1 MPRFVV
7 VMTSHERTRFSYYAT
22 CSHREHFKTSCASVT
37 TSKRIC
43 VVSELDT
50 NTNLMSSQF
59 DNIFASFVL
68 LVPSSNHADTGEHAG

>member
-22 CSHREHFKTSCASVT
+22 CSHLEHFKSSRASVT

-43 VVSELDT
+43 VVTKLDT
-50 NTNLMSSQF
+50 KYKLDVIAYRQHL
-59 DNIFASFVL
+59 ASFVL
-68 LVPSSNHADTGEHAG
+68 LVPSSNYAASGKQAG